1 LIPVTIGIFLLLGK
15 SYRPSHQPS
24 GLNLH
29 QTSISLD
36 NMSLT
41 AATDTELLIQFRDP
55 VTKERA
61 YTAIIKKYQEKLYW
75 HIRRMVVDHDDAND
89 VLQNVFIRVWK
100 GLENFRE
107 DSQLYTWLYR
117 IATNECLT
125 FIEQQKKRS
134 SVSLNDD
141 EAGLSNKV
149 KADQHFDF
157 QKLEWKLQLAIQQ
170 LPEKQ
175 RVVFNLRYYDEMPY
189 EEMSKVLETSEG
201 ALKASY
207 HHAVKKIEDFIKN
220 H

>member
-1 LIPVTIGIFLLLGK
+1 MP
-15 SYRPSHQPS
+15 
-24 GLNLH
+24 
-29 QTSISLD
+29 
-36 NMSLT
+36 LT
-41 AATDTELLIQFRDP
+41 AVNDTELLLQFRDP
-55 VTKERA
+55 ATKEKG

-75 HIRRMVVDHDDAND
+75 HIRRMVVSHDDTDD

-125 FIEQQKKRS
+125 FLEQQKKRS
-134 SVSLNDD
+134 AVSLNEI
-141 EAGLSNKV
+141 EAGLSEKI
-149 KADQHFDF
+149 KADENFDAN
-157 QKLEWKLQLAIQQ
+157 KLEWKLQLAIQQ

-175 RVVFNLRYYDEMPY
+175 RVVFRLRYYDEMPY
-189 EEMSKVLETSEG
+189 EEMSRVLETSEG

-207 HHAVKKIEDFIKN
+207 HHAVKKIEEYIKN